1 LGLTVIDTSLVIAYA
16 DTSDSLHEAAHKAI
30 RQAGSADE
38 LAISLITYAE
48 ILVGVFRRGGGSA
61 EAVERF
67 LADTGLRLQPVTQ
80 VVAALAA
87 RLRAKHAALRSPDAM
102 ILATAEVLGG
112 PQPAY
117 RGRQVEA
124 IQPPSKVVPA

>member
-1 LGLTVIDTSLVIAYA
+1 MGLTVIDTSLVIAYA

-30 RQAGSADE
+30 RHAGSADE

-80 VVAALAA
+80 GVAVLAA
-87 RLRAKHAALRSPDAM
+87 RLRAKHAALRLPDAL
-102 ILATAEVLGG
+102 ILATAEVLGAG
-112 PQPAY
+112 SLLTADARWRRY
-117 RGRQVEA
+117 SRLTT
-124 IQPPSKVVPA
+124 VVLA